1 MGVVGEGQKADAVA
15 RDAISAREVFIFWL
29 FVCWTMLVARSER

>member
-15 RDAISAREVFIFWL
+15 RDAISAKEVFIFLL
-29 FVCWTMLVARSER
+29 FVCRRTIRYDNE